1 MIDVNAVAVR
11 RRAPMP
17 KHLSLVLALA
27 VAIAPPWLRAQPATV
42 PPPLPPAAAPVAPG
56 PAQPPLPA
64 SPAGTLTQSA
74 AGAEARAGD
83 APASR
88 WQADLAELDADLRLR
103 LLSANEPRT
112 DWLAG
117 ELESAD
123 VVSQVRH
130 YTAARTAAPEERL
143 YQASLA
149 TACLTRVR
157 PPLAECEAVD
167 RLADWARRDSDNGV
181 PSLLLA
187 DRARQRGEADSAAA
201 HVENAAAAPR
211 FDDYW
216 SQGAQHWWNY
226 LHALPVRA
234 DPAAKAEAAANYA
247 ASRELQWANSLRALC
262 AEQGARAERMKV
274 ACAKLGD
281 ALMTRGATFAL
292 QRAGARVAETNA
304 LDDRAR
310 KAAQARHARILEA
323 TARCTQLRPDFASD
337 LESATPA
344 TRARGV
350 EQFGTW
356 ASAQARDGEV
366 GACARLATA
375 APR

>member
-1 MIDVNAVAVR
+1 MLKRLLPA
-11 RRAPMP
+11 
-17 KHLSLVLALA
+17 LALA
-27 VAIAPPWLRAQPATV
+27 IAGGALFAQTQPAPL
-42 PPPLPPAAAPVAPG
+42 PPPPPAAAPLAP
-56 PAQPPLPA
+56 PPSQAPLPSA
-64 SPAGTLTQSA
+64 PTGTLTQSPG
-74 AGAEARAGD
+74 GAEARAGEE
-83 APASR
+83 PPSR
-88 WQADLAELDADLRLR
+88 WQAELAELDADLRLR

-117 ELESAD
+117 ELEGAD
-123 VVSQVRH
+123 IVSQVRH
-130 YTAARTAAPEERL
+130 YAAARTAAPDEQL

-167 RLADWARRDSDNGV
+167 RLADWARRDVDNGV

-187 DRARQRGEADSAAA
+187 DRARQRGEADSAVA
-201 HVENAAAAPR
+201 HVEHAAGAER

-216 SQGAQHWWNY
+216 SRGALHWWNY
-226 LHALPVRA
+226 LRVLPVKT
-234 DPAAKAEAAANYA
+234 DSAAKAQAAANYA
-247 ASRELQWANSLRALC
+247 AARELSWASSLRALC
-262 AEQGARAERMKV
+262 AESGARSERMKA
-274 ACAKLGD
+274 ACAKVGE
-281 ALMTRGATFAL
+281 AMMARGATLAL

-304 LDDRAR
+304 PDDRAR

-323 TARCTQLRPDFASD
+323 TARCAQQRPDFASD
-337 LESATPA
+337 LESAATA

-350 EQFGTW
+350 EQFGVW

-375 APR
+375 APRK

>member
-1 MIDVNAVAVR
+1 MTPSREPPATS
-11 RRAPMP
+11 PMLKRLLP
-17 KHLSLVLALA
+17 ALALA
-27 VAIAPPWLRAQPATV
+27 IASGALFAQAQPV
-42 PPPLPPAAAPVAPG
+42 PLPPPPPATAPLAPP
-56 PAQPPLPA
+56 PAQPPLP
-64 SPAGTLTQSA
+64 SPPSGTLTQSP
-74 AGAEARAGD
+74 AGAEARAGEQ
-83 APASR
+83 PPSR
-88 WQADLAELDADLRLR
+88 WQGEVAELDADLRLR

-117 ELESAD
+117 ELEGAD
-123 VVSQVRH
+123 IVSQVRH
-130 YTAARTAAPEERL
+130 YTAARTAAPDERL

-167 RLADWARRDSDNGV
+167 RLADWARRDVDNGV

-201 HVENAAAAPR
+201 HVEHAAGAAR

-216 SQGAQHWWNY
+216 SQGALHWWDY
-226 LHALPVRA
+226 LRVLPVKT

-247 ASRELQWANSLRALC
+247 AARELWWASSLRALC
-262 AEQGARAERMKV
+262 AESGARSERMKA
-274 ACAKLGD
+274 ACAGVGE
-281 ALMTRGATFAL
+281 AMMARGTTFAL

-304 LDDRAR
+304 LDERAR
-310 KAAQARHARILEA
+310 KTAQARHARILEA
-323 TARCTQLRPDFASD
+323 TARCAQLRPDFAND
-337 LESATPA
+337 LESAVTA

-350 EQFGTW
+350 EQFGAW

-375 APR
+375 APRK